1 MKRVSAITNPHGQP
15 IDLLRQFRIEPEY
28 VARRNDAR
36 YPALHQI
43 DRSGHGAEVNTF
55 GRRALLDIGYIALQ
69 CFSENCIERS
79 RSQRASTHA
88 CTTRLSVEPCDERVV

>member
-1 MKRVSAITNPHGQP
+1 MKRVPAITNPHGQP

-69 CFSENCIERS
+69 CFSEKLHRAQPIAPRQYPRLHYTTER
-79 RSQRASTHA
+79 RA
-88 CTTRLSVEPCDERVV
+88 V